1 MSKSLVKGLI
11 VSCQALKEEPL
22 YGGDTIAKMAVAA
35 KLGGA
40 VGIRANS
47 VRDINKIS
55 KFIEGSLPIIGIIKK
70 VYEGC
75 SVYITPTLREV
86 KQLINSKCDIIAL
99 DATMQT
105 RPKESLEE
113 IVKYIKENSDKY
125 LMADVSTL
133 EEAKNAEKLG
143 FDYISTTLSGYTSYT
158 ANSDFPNIKLLQDMK
173 ANISSSKIVAEG
185 GIKSKEDLQRVLNV
199 GIEYVVIGGAIT
211 RPKSIT
217 EYYVGVFNE

>member
-75 SVYITPTLREV
+75 SVYITPTLKEV

-173 ANISSSKIVAEG
+173 DNISSSKIVAEG
-185 GIKSKEDLQRVLNV
+185 GIKSKEDLQKVLNV